1 MESGAK
7 VDVVSL
13 RPKQQADPERRASRK
28 AQSEAELR
36 AQAEDLALGV
46 SEEGERFKDLL
57 LTRLEHRLL
66 QLIQDDP
73 EAQGYLGVL
82 KDMGHKFNA
91 AKVAVDKLYQ
101 ANMGIGSA

>member
-13 RPKQQADPERRASRK
+13 RPKQQADPERRATRQ
-28 AQSEAELR
+28 ARTEAELR
-36 AQAEDLALGV
+36 EQAADLALGF

-57 LTRLEHRLL
+57 LTRMEHRVLK
-66 QLIQDDP
+66 LIQEDP

-82 KDMGHKFNA
+82 KDMGHKFHA
-91 AKVAVDKLYQ
+91 AKTAVDKLYRQ
-101 ANMGIGSA
+101 NMGME